1 MPGKEEVSMRKRFTA
16 LLVLTITAFPLF
28 AKGGQEP
35 DAPFNDHALVA
46 VHRIHLREV
55 VRIGVPADN
64 APFSYVDA
72 KGVWQGYDVYFAR
85 RIAKEILD
93 SKEKY
98 LRLVPVSYENWVEY
112 LESDQVDIV
121 LPGFVPSPEQTAL
134 AELALPYRK
143 AGGRLISPAV
153 RKGNSE
159 LQLWLND
166 VISRRIED
174 DFFHK
179 NYEAT
184 LRPVYGTTSDPE
196 TVVIE
201 RGRAE

>member
-1 MPGKEEVSMRKRFTA
+1 MRNYFLTVFLFAAA
-16 LLVLTITAFPLF
+16 LPLF
-28 AKGGQEP
+28 ANGGQES
-35 DAPFNDHALVA
+35 DAPFNDHELVA

-72 KGVWQGYDVYFAR
+72 NGVWQGYDVYFAR

-98 LRLVPVSYENWVEY
+98 LRLVPVTRENWGEY

-121 LPGFVPSPEQTAL
+121 LPGFGPDPEQPADF
-134 AELALPYRK
+134 ALPYRR
-143 AGGRLISPAV
+143 AGGILIAPAV
-153 RKGNSE
+153 RKGNGE
-159 LQLWLND
+159 LRLWLND

-179 NYEAT
+179 AYEAT
-184 LRPVYGTTSDPE
+184 LRPVYGNAVDPE

-201 RGRAE
+201 RGKTG

>member
-1 MPGKEEVSMRKRFTA
+1 MRKKYFVA
-16 LLVLTITAFPLF
+16 LVLTLAALPLF
-28 AKGGQEP
+28 ANGGQES

-55 VRIGVPADN
+55 VRIGVVADN

-98 LRLVPVSYENWVEY
+98 LRLVPVTRENWIEY

-121 LPGFVPSPEQTAL
+121 LPGFGPGPEQSAL
-134 AELALPYRK
+134 TDFALPYRR
-143 AGGRLISPAV
+143 ADVALIAPAV
-153 RKGNSE
+153 RKGNGE
-159 LQLWLND
+159 LVLWLND
-166 VISRRIED
+166 VITRRIED
-174 DFFHK
+174 NFFHK
-179 NYEAT
+179 DYEAT
-184 LRPVYGTTSDPE
+184 LRPVYGTAADPE

-201 RGRAE
+201 RGRVE

>member
-1 MPGKEEVSMRKRFTA
+1 MA
-16 LLVLTITAFPLF
+16 LLILTITAFPVF
-28 AKGGQEP
+28 ANGEQES

-55 VRIGVPADN
+55 VRIGVVAGN

-72 KGVWQGYDVYFAR
+72 KGVWQGYDIYFAR

-98 LRLVPVSYENWVEY
+98 LRLVPVTRDNWVEY
-112 LESDQVDIV
+112 LESDQVDIA
-121 LPGFVPSPEQTAL
+121 LPGFGPGPEQTAL
-134 AELALPYRK
+134 ADFALPYRK
-143 AGGRLISPAV
+143 AGGILIAPAV
-153 RKGNSE
+153 RKGNGE

-166 VISRRIED
+166 VISRRLED

-179 NYEAT
+179 DYETT
-184 LRPVYGTTSDPE
+184 LRPVYGNTIDPE